1 MLVKTLTLTRLHATT
16 LKMLLPEV
24 LRMCGRN
31 SLFIDQAD
39 FEARF
44 DAEVVADGGYTP
56 RYNIA
61 PGEDLYLST
70 ARKSRR
76 SPRA

>member
-1 MLVKTLTLTRLHATT
+1 
-16 LKMLLPEV
+16 LKIPPYELSD
-24 LRMCGRN
+24 MCGRN

-39 FEARF
+39 LEARF

-61 PGEDLYLST
+61 PGEDLHIITNEASDEIDAYIGG
-70 ARKSRR
+70 
-76 SPRA
+76 

>member
-1 MLVKTLTLTRLHATT
+1 
-16 LKMLLPEV
+16 
-24 LRMCGRN
+24 MCGRN

-39 FEARF
+39 LEARF

-61 PGEDLYLST
+61 PGDDLHIITNEASDEIDAYHWGLISVLGGRT
-70 ARKSRR
+70 RGGHHQRPFR
-76 SPRA
+76 DGR